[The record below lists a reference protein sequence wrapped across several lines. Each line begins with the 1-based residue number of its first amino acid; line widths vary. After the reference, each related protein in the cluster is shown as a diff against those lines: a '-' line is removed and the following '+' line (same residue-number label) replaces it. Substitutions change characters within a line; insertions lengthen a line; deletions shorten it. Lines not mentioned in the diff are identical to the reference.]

1 MQRKRKRY
9 GFVVYREENSKV
21 RVRYYSGETYGT
33 KKKARKE
40 AMKAKQVKIDSSHS
54 KGWHYKLIVKE

>member
-9 GFVVYREENSKV
+9 GFVVYREVNSKV
-21 RVRYYSGETYGT
+21 RVRYHSGETYST

-54 KGWHYKLIVKE
+54 EGWHYKLIVKE

>member
-1 MQRKRKRY
+1 
-9 GFVVYREENSKV
+9 VYREVNSKV
-21 RVRYYSGETYGT
+21 RVRYHSGETYGT